1 MIATLEHG
9 TARPLTEA
17 FHARYKRPDW
27 KSLRWEVLT
36 RSEGICEECHQALAA
51 HVHHLTY
58 ERFGTEQL
66 ADLIH
71 LCIDCHQARHP
82 QRNVKEIAPW
92 QPRAEEFLASRPQ
105 QPKAKPTKQAKPQ
118 PEYLVCHLCGI
129 RRVNMRKLRETRAG
143 LACSGRATCAMRRG
157 TYKRQGAP
165 SKTAPT
171 CQHCKE
177 IKPSIEQIFFPR
189 GTPPGW
195 YCRDC
200 LASMGV
206 DTKMSRH
213 HRRMAMA
220 QATV

>member
-1 MIATLEHG
+1 MNAKLEYG

-66 ADLIH
+66 ADLVH
-71 LCIDCHQARHP
+71 LCIDCHQAKHSG
-82 QRNVKEIAPW
+82 RNVKEIAPW

-105 QPKAKPTKQAKPQ
+105 QPKAKPTKQAKP
-118 PEYLVCHLCGI
+118 EYLVCAFCGI
-129 RRVNMRKLRETRAG
+129 RRVDMKKLRETRKG
-143 LACSGRATCAMRRG
+143 LACKARATCAMRQG
-157 TYKRQGAP
+157 TYKRRGKP

-171 CQHCKE
+171 CQRCQE
-177 IKPSIEQIFFPR
+177 VKPSIEQIYSAHR
-189 GTPPGW
+189 TPPGW
-195 YCRDC
+195 YCRQC
-200 LASMGV
+200 LADMGV
-206 DTKMSRH
+206 DTKMAQLQ
-213 HRRMAMA
+213 RRNLAKR
-220 QATV
+220 ATA